1 MVREN
6 ATMIEGVYMQGDTAS
21 NVFGQVFRVTDDTTD
36 QGLVYGNNVAHEAI
50 ESFHTMSSTLASH

>member
-1 MVREN
+1 
-6 ATMIEGVYMQGDTAS
+6 MIEGVYMQGDTAS